1 MTLPCER
8 NIEISELVREAS
20 LLHTEGYRM
29 VTATCVNAPDGFELL
44 YHFDLDYDL
53 LTFRVSAPFGTKV
66 PSLTGVYPAAMLIEN
81 EIADLF
87 GITFM
92 GLHPDFKKLLLL
104 AQDAPCAP
112 QAARN
117 EEKKG
122 QA

>member
-1 MTLPCER
+1 MEAMT
-8 NIEISELVREAS
+8 EARRADNS
-20 LLHTEGYRM
+20 
-29 VTATCVNAPDGFELL
+29 
-44 YHFDLDYDL
+44 DYEL
-53 LTFRVSAPFGTKV
+53 LTFRVSAPSGTNV

-104 AQDAPCAP
+104 AQDAPSAP
-112 QAARN
+112 QAARY